1 MMDLERTDESRVN
14 LRLAVAL
21 ACTISAASCATS
33 GAPRDTLYQVSMVH
47 TLLAKDYAGEVSLEE
62 LLRHGNVGIGTS
74 DRLNHA
80 MIVLNGRAYE
90 AKEDGT
96 IAKPLPTETTPWAA
110 VVRFRTDS
118 QLSIDNPMTID
129 ELEAKID
136 AGLDNLNIFYAL
148 RLETRIPKVTIRA
161 VEAQT
166 TSNRGPLRIAD
177 EQKSWTHENIKGALV
192 GLRSPAYVGSMSVI
206 GYHWHFISADREI
219 GGHVVA
225 AELDRGAVD
234 IDHIRTWTVVLP
246 EAEEFGSLNFEDREH
261 LETVEQRPASMP
273 RRSPR

>member
-1 MMDLERTDESRVN
+1 MNANRIDEARMSI
-14 LRLAVAL
+14 RLTTAL
-21 ACTISAASCATS
+21 LCTLSLASCAAS
-33 GAPRDTLYQVSMVH
+33 GAPRDTLYQVSVAH
-47 TLLAKDYAGEVSLEE
+47 ALFAKDYAGEVSLEE
-62 LLRHGNVGIGTS
+62 LLRHGNVGIGAS
-74 DRLNHA
+74 DRLHHA
-80 MIVLNGRAYE
+80 MIVLSGKVYQARQ
-90 AKEDGT
+90 DGT
-96 IAKPLPTETTPWAA
+96 IARPLPTETTPWAA

-118 QLSIDNPMTID
+118 QLSIDHPMTID

-136 AGLDNLNIFYAL
+136 AGLDNFNIFYAL
-148 RLETRIPKVTIRA
+148 RLETRIPSVTIRA
-161 VEAQT
+161 VETAM
-166 TSNRGPLRIAD
+166 TSNRGPMRID
-177 EQKSWTHENIKGALV
+177 EEPESWTHKDIKGALV
-192 GLRSPAYVGSMSVI
+192 GLRLPSYVGSMSGI